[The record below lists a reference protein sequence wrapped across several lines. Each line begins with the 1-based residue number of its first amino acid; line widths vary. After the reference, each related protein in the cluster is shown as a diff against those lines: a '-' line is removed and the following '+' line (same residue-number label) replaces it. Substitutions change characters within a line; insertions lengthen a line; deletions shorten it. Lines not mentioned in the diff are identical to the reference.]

1 MTHFFFRELLVQN
14 TSFLSYHLHLYKYK
28 ISDDESCTRNQIFG
42 CISNNSQK
50 KMGRTRVFFNFL
62 PIFWQNVTIFHRT
75 KSGFRVLDS
84 LLHSYII
91 LCVGGERNQSE
102 WCSSNTYFILMEN
115 KKRAQFLMKYHCA
128 SARFYLGF
136 YFSIKKILVV
146 GDGSWSSFGQPRK
159 CSNLKKGNNFEK
171 DANFVVLKK
180 LTLTKNFLNIFF
192 FVYIRNKHS
201 LTKIKQI
208 TSGSLRVL
216 LFSQILLR

>member
-1 MTHFFFRELLVQN
+1 MDRIGSHN
-14 TSFLSYHLHLYKYK
+14 AWPISFLENYWGRTHHFCRIICIF
-28 ISDDESCTRNQIFG
+28 ISTKLVTMNRVHTRNQIFG

-75 KSGFRVLDS
+75 KSGFRVLNS
-84 LLHSYII
+84 LLRSYII
-91 LCVGGERNQSE
+91 MCVGGERNQSE

-159 CSNLKKGNNFEK
+159 CNLKKGNNFEK

-180 LTLTKNFLNIFF
+180 LSLTKIFFLNIFF
-192 FVYIRNKHS
+192 
-201 LTKIKQI
+201 
-208 TSGSLRVL
+208 
-216 LFSQILLR
+216 LFTFATNIL

>member
-1 MTHFFFRELLVQN
+1 MLCSVYWQTFILVEICGSNWKSQCMTHFFFRELLGQN

-28 ISDDESCTRNQIFG
+28 TSDDESGTRNQIFG

-50 KMGRTRVFFNFL
+50 KIGRTRVFFNFL

-159 CSNLKKGNNFEK
+159 CNLKKGNNFEK

-180 LTLTKNFLNIFF
+180 WTFTK
-192 FVYIRNKHS
+192 
-201 LTKIKQI
+201 KI
-208 TSGSLRVL
+208 
-216 LFSQILLR
+216 